1 MLVELINQLWIL
13 LFLGHDLLRLLLYVV
28 SIDSHEALHFV
39 SIVLLL
45 HSLLNILYEQLDFT
59 LLFLRH
65 DLRLLARCL

>member
-13 LFLGHDLLRLLLYVV
+13 LLLGHDLLSLLLHL

-45 HSLLNILYEQLDFT
+45 HSLLNI
-59 LLFLRH
+59 
-65 DLRLLARCL
+65 